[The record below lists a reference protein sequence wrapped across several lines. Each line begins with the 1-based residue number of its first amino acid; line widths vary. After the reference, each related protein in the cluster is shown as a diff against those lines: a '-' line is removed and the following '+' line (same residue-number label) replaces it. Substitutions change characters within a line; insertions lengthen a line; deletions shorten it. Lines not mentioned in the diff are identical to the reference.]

1 MNPVFDFKEEIMERK
16 KVSIHDL
23 LAKKRE
29 GKKITMLTAYD
40 CSMASFIDQAGIDM
54 ILVGDSVGMVV
65 LGYDSTVPVTMEE
78 MIHHCRAVRRGMRF
92 AFLVGDMPFMS
103 YNISREEAIRNAGRF
118 LKEAGCDAVK
128 LEGGSEVAENVRS
141 IVEAGIPVVAHIGL
155 TPQTAGKLGGFRVQ
169 GKDLASA
176 RKLLD
181 SALALEEAGAC
192 AVVMECIPDKLAGLI
207 SKSLKIPTIGIGA
220 GPECDGQVLVT
231 NDLLGLFEK
240 FLPKFVKQYVR
251 LFPMIK
257 EAIESYKQEVEAGI
271 FPGPEHSFLMDGKDL
286 AKLRN
291 KSKKSKT

>member
-1 MNPVFDFKEEIMERK
+1 MERK
-16 KVSIHDL
+16 KVTLHDL
-23 LAKKRE
+23 SAKKKD

-40 CSMASFIDQAGIDM
+40 CSMASFIDQAEIDM

-78 MIHHCRAVRRGMRF
+78 MIHHCRAVRRGMRY

-118 LKEAGCDAVK
+118 MKEAGCDAVK
-128 LEGGSEVAENVRS
+128 LEGGLEVTGTVRA

-155 TPQTAGKLGGFRVQ
+155 TPQTVGKLGGFRVQ

-192 AVVMECIPDKLAGLI
+192 SVVMECIPDKLAGLI
-207 SKSLKIPTIGIGA
+207 SKSLKIPTVGIGA

-240 FLPKFVKQYVR
+240 FLPKFVKQYVK
-251 LFPMIK
+251 LFPMIQ
-257 EAIESYKQEVEAGI
+257 EAIETYKQEVEAGK
-271 FPGPEHSFLMDGKDL
+271 FPGPEHSFIMEARDL
-286 AKLRN
+286 GKLRS
-291 KSKKSKT
+291 KSKASKK

>member
-1 MNPVFDFKEEIMERK
+1 MERK
-16 KVSIHDL
+16 KITLHDL
-23 LAKKRE
+23 SAKKKE

-40 CSMASFIDQAGIDM
+40 CSMASFIDQAEIDM

-78 MIHHCRAVRRGMRF
+78 MIHHCRAVRRGMRY

-118 LKEAGCDAVK
+118 MKEAGCDAVK
-128 LEGGSEVAENVRS
+128 LEGGLEVTGTVRA

-155 TPQTAGKLGGFRVQ
+155 TPQTVGKLGGFRVQ

-192 AVVMECIPDKLAGLI
+192 SVVMECIPDKLAGLI
-207 SKSLKIPTIGIGA
+207 SKSLKIPTVGIGA

-240 FLPKFVKQYVR
+240 FLPKFVKQYVK

-257 EAIESYKQEVEAGI
+257 EAIETYKQEVVAGK
-271 FPGPEHSFLMDGKDL
+271 FPGPEHSFIMEARDL
-286 AKLRN
+286 GKLRS
-291 KSKKSKT
+291 KSKASKK

>member
-1 MNPVFDFKEEIMERK
+1 MERK
-16 KVSIHDL
+16 KVTLHDL
-23 LAKKRE
+23 MAKKKD

-54 ILVGDSVGMVV
+54 VLVGDSVGMVV

-118 LKEAGCDAVK
+118 MKEAGCDAVK
-128 LEGGSEVAENVRS
+128 LEGGLEVTETVRA

-155 TPQTAGKLGGFRVQ
+155 TPQTVGKLGGFRVQ

-192 AVVMECIPDKLAGLI
+192 SVVMECIPDKLAALI
-207 SKSLKIPTIGIGA
+207 SKSLKIPTVGIGA

-240 FLPKFVKQYVR
+240 FLPKFVKQYIK

-257 EAIESYKQEVEAGI
+257 EAIEAYKQEVEAGK
-271 FPGPEHSFLMDGKDL
+271 FPGPEHSFIMEARDL
-286 AKLRN
+286 GKLRTQS
-291 KSKKSKT
+291 KTSKK

>member
-1 MNPVFDFKEEIMERK
+1 MERK
-16 KVSIHDL
+16 KVTIHDL
-23 LAKKRE
+23 LAKKKE

-54 ILVGDSVGMVV
+54 ILVGDSLGMVV

-78 MIHHCRAVRRGMRF
+78 MIHHCKAVRRGMRF

-118 LKEAGCDAVK
+118 MKEAGCDSVK
-128 LEGGSEVAENVRS
+128 LEGGLEVTETVRA

-155 TPQTAGKLGGFRVQ
+155 TPQTVGKLGGFRVQ
-169 GKDLASA
+169 GKDRASA
-176 RKLLD
+176 QRLLD

-192 AVVMECIPDKLAGLI
+192 SVVMEAIPDKLAGLI

-240 FLPKFVKQYVR
+240 FLPKFVKQYVK
-251 LFPMIK
+251 LFPKIK
-257 EAIESYKQEVEAGI
+257 ETIETYKQEVEAGK
-271 FPGPEHSFLMDGKDL
+271 FPGPEHSFVME
-286 AKLRN
+286 AKELKGLKP
-291 KSKKSKT
+291 KSKK

>member
-1 MNPVFDFKEEIMERK
+1 MERK
-16 KVSIHDL
+16 KVTLHDL
-23 LAKKRE
+23 MAKKKD

-54 ILVGDSVGMVV
+54 VLVGDSLGMVV

-78 MIHHCRAVRRGMRF
+78 MIHHCRAVRRGIRF

-118 LKEAGCDAVK
+118 MKEAGCDAVK
-128 LEGGSEVAENVRS
+128 LEGGLEVTETVRA
-141 IVEAGIPVVAHIGL
+141 IVEAGIPVMAHIGL
-155 TPQTAGKLGGFRVQ
+155 TPQTIGKLGGFRVQ

-181 SALALEEAGAC
+181 SALALEESGAC
-192 AVVMECIPDKLAGLI
+192 SVVMECIPDKLAALI
-207 SKSLKIPTIGIGA
+207 SKSLKIPTVGIGA

-240 FLPKFVKQYVR
+240 FLPKFVKQYIK

-257 EAIESYKQEVEAGI
+257 EAIEAYKKEVEAGK
-271 FPGPEHSFLMDGKDL
+271 FPGPEHSFIMEARDL
-286 AKLRN
+286 GKLRTQS
-291 KSKKSKT
+291 KTSKK

>member
-1 MNPVFDFKEEIMERK
+1 MERK
-16 KVSIHDL
+16 KVTLHDL
-23 LAKKRE
+23 LAKKKD

-78 MIHHCRAVRRGMRF
+78 IIHHCRAVRRGMRF

-118 LKEAGCDAVK
+118 MKEAGCDAVK
-128 LEGGSEVAENVRS
+128 LEGGLEVTETVRA

-155 TPQTAGKLGGFRVQ
+155 TPQTVGKLGGFRVQ

-192 AVVMECIPDKLAGLI
+192 SVVMECIPDKLAGLI
-207 SKSLKIPTIGIGA
+207 SKSLKIPTVGIGA

-240 FLPKFVKQYVR
+240 FLPKFVKQYVK

-257 EAIESYKQEVEAGI
+257 EAIETYKQEVEAGK
-271 FPGPEHSFLMDGKDL
+271 FPGPEHSFIMEARDL
-286 AKLRN
+286 GKLRS
-291 KSKKSKT
+291 KSKASKK